1 MVMKKARKIFTA
13 EVFLKLTTRV
23 NGYALDVND
32 EGYMYRNIPDL
43 VNGFFLHV
51 GLGRPNDMTVED
63 MNQMIAA
70 LKDGSAVIQIQRE
83 AAALQRELRKQK
95 VINKRL
101 EMKLKRYEW

>member
-1 MVMKKARKIFTA
+1 
-13 EVFLKLTTRV
+13 
-23 NGYALDVND
+23 
-32 EGYMYRNIPDL
+32 
-43 VNGFFLHV
+43 
-51 GLGRPNDMTVED
+51 MTVED